1 MSDLPYALVQVAHNL
16 GAAAVVA
23 PAAAGR
29 WLAREAAARRRL
41 AWLSTGAWASM
52 GATGAGFATVSWLGK
67 GALPEVEGIALWAL
81 LLKVACTLLGL
92 GAGMTLLRRRDVGE
106 RARARLWGASLA
118 AGVAALLGAAFLRW
132 YL

>member
-23 PAAAGR
+23 PAAAAL
-29 WLAREAAARRRL
+29 WLARDPAALRRL
-41 AWLSTGAWASM
+41 ALVSTGAWALQ
-52 GATGAGFATVSWLGK
+52 GATGAGFATVSWLCK

-81 LLKVACTLLGL
+81 LLKIGCTLLGI
-92 GAGMTLLRRRDVGE
+92 GAGVALLRRRDDGGP
-106 RARARLWGASLA
+106 ARARLWGASLA
-118 AGVAALLGAAFLRW
+118 AGVAALVGAAFLRW